1 MNDWN
6 TNWLILNLA
15 LERQQRLLHEAGL
28 EHALHQARIQNQPA
42 RARAVGFRA
51 WVAHV
56 LGFRTH
62 KRVLER

>member
-15 LERQQRLLHEAGL
+15 LERQQRLLREAGL
-28 EHALHQARIQNQPA
+28 DHALHRASLQNQTLSA
-42 RARAVGFRA
+42 RALGFSG

-56 LGFRTH
+56 FGLR
-62 KRVLER
+62 RRERSLER